1 MKIQKLI
8 KDIEILNNPDIDQH
22 LTINGL
28 TDNSA
33 EVNQGY
39 VFVAI
44 KGFSADG
51 HNYIDQAIQTGA
63 SVIIG
68 EIDMPELPVLYI
80 KVKNSRKALGL
91 LSKNFYKNPSLNKVV
106 VGVTGTNGKT
116 TISYLLKSILEFNGI
131 SCSLIGTIENVING
145 ETLNSSNTTPSS
157 LELHKLLSKSKDSVV
172 VMEVSSHGLNQDR
185 LEGIEFDVC
194 LFTNLEH
201 EHLDYH
207 GSIEEY
213 FYTKYT
219 LFEKMKS
226 KGTAVVNTDDFWG
239 EKLNALLQSNG
250 KNVLSIGKSKECS
263 LRIVDAEESIAPFI
277 CVEDQFEKIKIGFP
291 MPGIHNLYNAV
302 MAYATSKL
310 LDIKKENSILA
321 LQHFPGVNGRFE
333 IYPQPNGATAV
344 IDYAHT
350 ADAFLHCLTTAKKC
364 GAARVIH
371 IFGFRGDRDEDKRKE
386 MISISSELS
395 DLYILTLDDL
405 NSIPLNDMLKH
416 LHRVNEKFGKR
427 NGLVIPDRTLAI
439 KEALEFS
446 REGDWIL
453 ITGKGH
459 EKYQHQFQIPAQ
471 SDKDT
476 ILYINN
482 HKSR

>member
-1 MKIQKLI
+1 MEIHRLI
-8 KDIEILNNPDIDQH
+8 NDIEILNRPSIDQD

-39 VFVAI
+39 AFVAI
-44 KGFSADG
+44 KGYSADG
-51 HNYIDQAIQTGA
+51 HEYINKAIQSGA

-68 EIDMPELPVLYI
+68 ELDMPDLPVPYI
-80 KVKNSRKALGL
+80 KVNDSRKALGL
-91 LSKNFYKNPSLNKVV
+91 LSRNFYKNPSLNKIV

-116 TISYLLKSILEFNGI
+116 TISYLLKSIFESNGI
-131 SCSLIGTIENVING
+131 SCTLIGTIENVING
-145 ETLNSSNTTPSS
+145 ESLDSSNTTPSS
-157 LELHKLLSKSKDSVV
+157 LELHKLLSISKDPVV

-194 LFTNLEH
+194 LFTNLDH

-213 FYTKYT
+213 FHTKYS
-219 LFEKMKS
+219 LFKKMKPT
-226 KGTAVVNTDDFWG
+226 GTAVVNTDDFWG
-239 EKLNALLQSNG
+239 EKLNGLLRSTG
-250 KNVLSIGKSKECS
+250 KNVLTTGRSKESS
-263 LRIVDAEESIAPFI
+263 LRIVEAEESIAPYI
-277 CVEDQFEKIKIGFP
+277 CVEDQFEKTKIDFS

-302 MAYATSKL
+302 MAFATSKL
-310 LDIKKENSILA
+310 LGIKKDNILLA
-321 LQHFPGVNGRFE
+321 LRHFSGVNGRFE

-350 ADAFLHCLTTAKKC
+350 ADAFLHCLTTARKC
-364 GAARVIH
+364 GAERVIH
-371 IFGFRGDRDEDKRKE
+371 IFGFRGDRDENKRKE
-386 MISISSELS
+386 MLSISSELS
-395 DLYILTLDDL
+395 DLHILTLDDL
-405 NSIPLNDMLKH
+405 NSVPLNDMLNH
-416 LHRVNEKFGKR
+416 LHSANEQFGKR
-427 NGLVIPDRTLAI
+427 KGLVIPDRTLAI

-446 REGDWIL
+446 RKGDWIL

-459 EKYQHQFQIPAQ
+459 EKYQHQFQISAQ

-476 ILYINN
+476 ILYITNQ
-482 HKSR
+482 KSR